1 MRFDLPWVVLP
12 RQCRQLLICRV
23 TEPQLSD
30 PRVFFAIAQW

>member
-1 MRFDLPWVVLP
+1 VLP
-12 RQCRQLLICRV
+12 PQRRQLLICRV